1 MQRSF
6 PDCLTNSPSAGK
18 LLPDRSVNCL
28 YAQTSLPVY
37 SSTAHSAEY
46 IGRTS
51 QQLFLQKHAFTQV
64 ALRLTTWR
72 FVLPYIVLFV
82 LFVWPIGKSEDRLV
96 VGVAGVSGTLC
107 AC

>member
-1 MQRSF
+1 M
-6 PDCLTNSPSAGK
+6 
-18 LLPDRSVNCL
+18 
-28 YAQTSLPVY
+28 
-37 SSTAHSAEY
+37 
-46 IGRTS
+46 
-51 QQLFLQKHAFTQV
+51 FLQKHAFTQV